1 MKFHKHTNT
10 FGGLLLFGRGTA
22 RWVARAVL
30 PRVTV
35 LVFIK
40 AFNTWVNHRSQAEAK
55 TSHCWT
61 FNRWVNHRSFASL
74 GEDLP
79 LLDVR
84 MVGEPQVKTSHRRM
98 KTIVFQKGPLA

>member
-1 MKFHKHTNT
+1 MNVGKHTNT

-30 PRVTV
+30 PRGTV
-35 LVFIK
+35 LVFTK

-55 TSHCWT
+55 TSHSWT
-61 FNRWVNHRSFASL
+61 FNMWVNHRSFARL

-79 LLDVR
+79 PLDVR
-84 MVGEPQVKTSHRRM
+84 LVGEPQVKTSHSVVLCCAVQ
-98 KTIVFQKGPLA
+98 TW